1 MCSGKPCHSSEAIEM
16 EVGGVQ
22 NILTSYL
29 TCADHKQAYKSWP
42 ELSQQTDIWVY
53 LRLTGPYT
61 QSWNLYC
68 VMDIQTSNSS
78 LLIFEN
84 DWQLRAEKAEIY
96 IIRRWFVWVKCC
108 LNSDIPWPLS
118 ALRPCWLFDV
128 PHTFCLPWW
137 VGKTKPE
144 QGPGVVFWSNN
155 TKTLLVFKFHGRF
168 LAVIFRSIPL
178 KSQDSAPAATNSS

>member
-61 QSWNLYC
+61 QS
-68 VMDIQTSNSS
+68 
-78 LLIFEN
+78 
-84 DWQLRAEKAEIY
+84 
-96 IIRRWFVWVKCC
+96 
-108 LNSDIPWPLS
+108 
-118 ALRPCWLFDV
+118 
-128 PHTFCLPWW
+128 
-137 VGKTKPE
+137 
-144 QGPGVVFWSNN
+144 
-155 TKTLLVFKFHGRF
+155 
-168 LAVIFRSIPL
+168 
-178 KSQDSAPAATNSS
+178 